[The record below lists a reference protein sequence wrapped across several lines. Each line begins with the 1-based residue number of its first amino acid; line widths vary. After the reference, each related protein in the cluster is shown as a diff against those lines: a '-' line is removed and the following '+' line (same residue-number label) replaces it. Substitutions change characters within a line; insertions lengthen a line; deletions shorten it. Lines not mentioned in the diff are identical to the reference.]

1 MGVRPIQSEF
11 KDIGRF
17 HSAALFSIQSI
28 NSHLTGAVEESFA
41 YVISGD
47 AQEKEEFLQW
57 ADNFKQNSKEF
68 YDLAK
73 LERPGEEDAKALFD
87 KIISGQS
94 VLVKRAKTMF
104 EEYEKTRTI
113 TNETFQQYEET
124 IDLLT
129 GILDKFVEIEKEEV
143 EHSHQIALD
152 TIDRSEKTIYQV
164 AFISLI
170 LAVGLALFVSRSIS
184 KPLLKLQQAATKIGR
199 GDFLTKIEITS
210 QDEIG
215 SLAHTFNKMAN
226 DLQET
231 TVSKDTLESANQA
244 LLAKIAEKEDAEK
257 KVNLE
262 RQNLYNM
269 LDSLPM
275 AFHLQAPDYTVPFA
289 NKVFRELFG
298 DPEKK
303 EVP

>member
-1 MGVRPIQSEF
+1 M
-11 KDIGRF
+11 
-17 HSAALFSIQSI
+17 LF
-28 NSHLTGAVEESFA
+28 
-41 YVISGD
+41 
-47 AQEKEEFLQW
+47 
-57 ADNFKQNSKEF
+57 
-68 YDLAK
+68 
-73 LERPGEEDAKALFD
+73 
-87 KIISGQS
+87 
-94 VLVKRAKTMF
+94 
-104 EEYEKTRTI
+104 
-113 TNETFQQYEET
+113 
-124 IDLLT
+124 
-129 GILDKFVEIEKEEV
+129 
-143 EHSHQIALD
+143 
-152 TIDRSEKTIYQV
+152 RS
-164 AFISLI
+164 
-170 LAVGLALFVSRSIS
+170 SRSIS
-184 KPLLKLQQAATKIGR
+184 KPLLKLQQAATKIGQ

-303 EVP
+303 KCHELMHHRSQPCEVCEPFRVFDHGKDEVSVWEALNGRT